1 MRRLTRHVEQLLY
14 RVVDVGRM
22 IGFGRSKTYEMI
34 RARKIPYIIV
44 EGRIGVRRSD
54 LLAWID
60 AASAPRPQARRRRK
74 IR

>member
-34 RARKIPYIIV
+34 RAGKIPYIVV
-44 EGRIGVRRSD
+44 EGKIRVRRGD

-60 AASAPRPQARRRRK
+60 AASRQR
-74 IR
+74 

>member
-14 RVVDVGRM
+14 RVVDVGRA

-34 RARKIPYIIV
+34 RAGKIRHIIV
-44 EGRIGVRRSD
+44 EGRIRVRRSD

-60 AASAPRPQARRRRK
+60 AASRQR
-74 IR
+74 